1 MLAARTMKTVS
12 FDGVPAVGTKRSV
25 TVPSG
30 EDGAR
35 APLLSDAI
43 TSPNSPA
50 APAAHWCTIGRS
62 ARHTS
67 SPRPAAHRGPWHCVK
82 RCLLVAKDRQN
93 LIQDCSRAGRGVL
106 ASGHQLLR
114 AQTHA
119 ANDVVAVGA
128 IVVKDVQPQDVVR
141 SDFSALDLQSEW
153 PSMENRIRAKNGTG
167 PPASVRSRHAVRE
180 GVRTPKSA
188 KNRHSGLKLFFL
200 GSQLRAARPRS
211 LVCQA
216 ISVELSMRRT

>member
-1 MLAARTMKTVS
+1 M
-12 FDGVPAVGTKRSV
+12 
-25 TVPSG
+25 
-30 EDGAR
+30 
-35 APLLSDAI
+35 
-43 TSPNSPA
+43 
-50 APAAHWCTIGRS
+50 
-62 ARHTS
+62 
-67 SPRPAAHRGPWHCVK
+67 
-82 RCLLVAKDRQN
+82 
-93 LIQDCSRAGRGVL
+93 L

-216 ISVELSMRRT
+216 ISRTEHAADLSSLPCDFATPFVDVPRHRTVTS